1 MFMCTYLLSKCISLY
16 HEKPPHYNNV
26 WLHWSPHIWYDAW
39 EHSWGE
45 ALRIPLLHLV
55 DIGMFRFMITCA
67 SCSIMMGKNP
77 PAGDI
82 PKCGVVLIHSLV
94 LGSLFWECLHPG
106 TSPHT
111 YCRAW
116 LFGTK
121 PFAAISQT
129 LFDRPLVLIIRC
141 SRAFAVPCE
150 RSGNQ
155 LHLEKGLMSC
165 VAAYGSSLLCWSTSS
180 PTSV

>member
-1 MFMCTYLLSKCISLY
+1 MLMCTYLLSKCITLY
-16 HEKPPHYNNV
+16 REKPPHYNNMS
-26 WLHWSPHIWYDAW
+26 LHWSPHIWYDAW
-39 EHSWGE
+39 EHS
-45 ALRIPLLHLV
+45 RRSFKNPPPTPR
-55 DIGMFRFMITCA
+55 DIGMFRFMITSG

-82 PKCGVVLIHSLV
+82 PKCGVVLISALV

-129 LFDRPLVLIIRC
+129 LFDRPLVLIIHP
-141 SRAFAVPCE
+141 SRAFAAPCQ
-150 RSGNQ
+150 SSWNQ

-165 VAAYGSSLLCWSTSS
+165 VAAYGSSLLSWNTRS